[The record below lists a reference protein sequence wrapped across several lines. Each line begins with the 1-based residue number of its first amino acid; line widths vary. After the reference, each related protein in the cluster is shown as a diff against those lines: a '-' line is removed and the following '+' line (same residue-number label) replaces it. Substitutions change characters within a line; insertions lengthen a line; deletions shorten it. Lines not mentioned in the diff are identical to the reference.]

1 MIFSLKIHLKF
12 RNEIRCLLPLITSMV
27 SNSHQWRNYQLSGAA
42 LLTKIKSDQVFKQLE
57 RYLCKASRWCPHAI
71 PSCFREGW
79 PWVQNLVRRETLR
92 KKCPYSELFWSVF
105 SGIVTEKEKIQSIS
119 PYSVGMWENADQNN
133 SEYGHFSSSEED
145 NEDKMIRWNGNE
157 WNFDFEDQ
165 FDIFKRW
172 QY

>member
-12 RNEIRCLLPLITSMV
+12 RNEIRCLLPLITSMA
-27 SNSHQWRNYQLSGAA
+27 SNSHQWRNYQFSGAA
-42 LLTKIKSDQVFKQLE
+42 LLTRIKSDQVVKQLE

-79 PWVQNLVRRETLR
+79 LWFQNLVWREALR
-92 KKCPYSELFWSVF
+92 KKCSGPYFRHCDWIGE
-105 SGIVTEKEKIQSIS
+105 IQSIS
-119 PYSVGMWENADQNN
+119 PYSVRMWENADQNN

-157 WNFDFEDQ
+157 WNFDFEDK
-165 FDIFKRW
+165 FDIFQRW